1 MPRTFRPEMVAQ
13 GWNIDQLA
21 GLRALSSS
29 TAACGRNVGRARTVC
44 LGTLLGPEGPGDHAR
59 TFWPSETP
67 AQHSGAGCWKGTCPR
82 RTTPGAVWM
91 LLEDIPRRLRARDET
106 GPARPYL
113 ENCTVDASIK
123 FCSQVNKG
131 ARWMPW
137 HQEPMKDVGGCDKPR
152 GAVNRAVIRGFPNG
166 ETRQESCPV
175 THT

>member
-1 MPRTFRPEMVAQ
+1 MPRRLPGMVAQ

-29 TAACGRNVGRARTVC
+29 TAACGRNGRRARTVC
-44 LGTLLGPEGPGDHAR
+44 LGTLLGPEGPGEVAR
-59 TFWPSETP
+59 TSRPP
-67 AQHSGAGCWKGTCPR
+67 APALHHQQQRVGSGGDLPTSNDSR
-82 RTTPGAVWM
+82 RCVDV
-91 LLEDIPRRLRARDET
+91 LVDIPRRLRARDEP

-175 THT
+175 TLT